1 MKRTAVRLCS
11 IVIVFATASWAAAQ
25 GSAGVHL
32 GIAGGATFP
41 TEDTKDVYDTGYH
54 GSVMLNFNAPV
65 APIGLRIEGM
75 YSRMDEKDVFG
86 RSGKVQIGSGTANLV
101 LGPRAIVFRPYLIGG
116 GGWYHL
122 KFSSTRIAGDFED
135 TQNKFGWNAGGGIS
149 FGVGPVGA
157 IFVEARYI
165 RIETDLN
172 FATGS
177 HLTMIPV
184 TVGFVF

>member
-101 LGPRAIVFRPYLIGG
+101 LGPRAIVFPSLAASRA
-116 GGWYHL
+116 
-122 KFSSTRIAGDFED
+122 TRR
-135 TQNKFGWNAGGGIS
+135 W
-149 FGVGPVGA
+149 
-157 IFVEARYI
+157 
-165 RIETDLN
+165 
-172 FATGS
+172 
-177 HLTMIPV
+177 
-184 TVGFVF
+184 

>member
-1 MKRTAVRLCS
+1 M
-11 IVIVFATASWAAAQ
+11 
-25 GSAGVHL
+25 
-32 GIAGGATFP
+32 
-41 TEDTKDVYDTGYH
+41 
-54 GSVMLNFNAPV
+54 
-65 APIGLRIEGM
+65 
-75 YSRMDEKDVFG
+75 
-86 RSGKVQIGSGTANLV
+86 
-101 LGPRAIVFRPYLIGG
+101 
-116 GGWYHL
+116 
-122 KFSSTRIAGDFED
+122 KFSSTRVAGDLED

-149 FGVGPVGA
+149 FRVGPVGA